1 MAAQPAQ
8 PQQYR
13 KSQRVN
19 LGEYDKEEDVL
30 DAIEQSRR
38 VSKMMVAA
46 VQKGSK
52 FEVSQIL
59 EHYGLPMTSRL
70 HFKVANV
77 VMEQWFSLMGI
88 NDEDALWEVLSK
100 NQYAMNMLRENAD
113 KGRMRLSDIFSDWE
127 LGIGALQSKTIRRFL
142 DFHKKETEEKS
153 KSNNNENEDKKDSAE
168 DTEKE
173 SAKAQANGGSA
184 NADENNA
191 EKEEAAA
198 EAEKTEAEQKADK

>member
-1 MAAQPAQ
+1 MAQQQQQ

-38 VSKMMVAA
+38 ISKMMVTA
-46 VQKGSK
+46 VQKGSR

-59 EHYGLPMTSRL
+59 EHYGLSMTSRL

-100 NQYAMNMLRENAD
+100 NTYAMNMLRDNAD

-142 DFHKKETEEKS
+142 EFHKKEQEQKAAKGTDAAKDDTD
-153 KSNNNENEDKKDSAE
+153 NNEDKKDSE
-168 DTEKE
+168 PSDV
-173 SAKAQANGGSA
+173 ANGG
-184 NADENNA
+184 A
-191 EKEEAAA
+191 ETVDAAA
-198 EAEKTEAEQKADK
+198 KEAEQKDDK